1 MNIGF
6 IGLGIMGKPM
16 CKNLLHAGYNV
27 IISSSNKKTNDEL
40 SKEGA
45 TVVETYRD
53 LAEMSDIVFTIVPDS
68 KEVEEVILSDFG
80 IIHHLN
86 KGSTVVDMS
95 SISPAT
101 SKKVG
106 KKLIES
112 GFQFLDAPVSGGEP
126 RAIDGTLSMMVG
138 GEESTFNDCLPLLKV
153 MADSVVLVGNVG
165 SGNATKL
172 ANQIIV
178 ALNIAAVSEAFT
190 LVKRLGVDLNLVT
203 EAIQNGLAGSA
214 VLDAKGPM
222 MIERHFEPGFKVD
235 LHLKDIKNALET
247 AEDLQLNLPLTTSIF
262 DALKSLT
269 DNGFGKED
277 HAAIIKYFE
286 QMNEQN

>member
-16 CKNLLHAGYNV
+16 CKNILRAGYNV

-106 KKLIES
+106 EKLIEA

-138 GEESTFNDCLPLLKV
+138 GEESTFNKCLPLLKV
-153 MADSVVLVGNVG
+153 MADSVVLVGDVG

-172 ANQIIV
+172 ANQMIV
-178 ALNIAAVSEAFT
+178 ALNIAALSEALT
-190 LVKRLGVDLNLVT
+190 LAKSLDVDLNLLH
-203 EAIQNGLAGSA
+203 EAIKDGLAGSA
-214 VLDAKGPM
+214 VLDVKGPM
-222 MIERHFEPGFKVD
+222 MIDRQFDPGFKIN
-235 LHLKDIKNALET
+235 LHLKDINNVLQT
-247 AEDLQLNLPLTTSIF
+247 ARELKLNLPFTSSMF
-262 DALKSLT
+262 DVLKKLSEHG
-269 DNGFGKED
+269 DGEKD

-286 QMNEQN
+286 R